1 MDRSSGFGSTP
12 SNYSLYSNSLSLRL
26 PYSVKLATERKSLT
40 HYAKGTQSP
49 HCRGSYCLYVC
60 GFRFYFTPLPGF
72 FSPFLH
78 STGSL
83 SVDYEYLAL
92 EDGPP
97 IFEQDVTCPALLLM
111 LLVPHQQFHIP
122 GYHRLWP
129 NFPDRS
135 TVVSVIKH

>member
-49 HCRGSYCLYVC
+49 
-60 GFRFYFTPLPGF
+60 
-72 FSPFLH
+72 
-78 STGSL
+78 
-83 SVDYEYLAL
+83 YEYLAL

-111 LLVPHQQFHIP
+111 PLVPHQQFHIP

>member
-40 HYAKGTQSP
+40 HYAKP
-49 HCRGSYCLYVC
+49 HG
-60 GFRFYFTPLPGF
+60 
-72 FSPFLH
+72 
-78 STGSL
+78 TGSL

>member
-1 MDRSSGFGSTP
+1 MQKVRSHP
-12 SNYSLYSNSLSLRL
+12 L
-26 PYSVKLATERKSLT
+26 
-40 HYAKGTQSP
+40 
-49 HCRGSYCLYVC
+49 RGSYCLYVC
-60 GFRFYFTPLPGF
+60 GFRIYFTPLPGF
-72 FSPFLH
+72 FSPFPH
-78 STGSL
+78 GTGSL

>member
-49 HCRGSYCLYVC
+49 LRAPTVC
-60 GFRFYFTPLPGF
+60 MYAPLPGF
-72 FSPFLH
+72 FSPFPH
-78 STGSL
+78 GTGSL

-111 LLVPHQQFHIP
+111 PLVP
-122 GYHRLWP
+122 R
-129 NFPDRS
+129 R
-135 TVVSVIKH
+135 